1 MRPDLTQPLPIN
13 AIAPTIAGN
22 ANAKVMVWR
31 GLYDPVWMME
41 NADNG
46 AASTSARNSYSYLL
60 FSSAW
65 SAVISALPFQ
75 VSLQISKMCTSMCHV
90 TLLQGRL
97 LVVGAGEFLPYSIP
111 NQHSGNC
118 VPICCFRF
126 CLDGSCCC
134 CCWTPRHCLVI
145 AAGWGQ
151 PGRLENGQVAEV
163 DEVFERGHATQ
174 VTRVC
179 ISCMACGL

>member
-13 AIAPTIAGN
+13 TIAPTIAGN

-46 AASTSARNSYSYLL
+46 AASTSTRNSYSYLL

-97 LVVGAGEFLPYSIP
+97 LVVGAGEFLPNSKP
-111 NQHSGNC
+111 KQHSGNC
-118 VPICCFRF
+118 VPICCLGFA
-126 CLDGSCCC
+126 
-134 CCWTPRHCLVI
+134 WMAAAAA
-145 AAGWGQ
+145 AAGH
-151 PGRLENGQVAEV
+151 
-163 DEVFERGHATQ
+163 HATALSLRQ
-174 VTRVC
+174 DGVSQDDWRMVKWLRLTRCLNVD
-179 ISCMACGL
+179 MQRR